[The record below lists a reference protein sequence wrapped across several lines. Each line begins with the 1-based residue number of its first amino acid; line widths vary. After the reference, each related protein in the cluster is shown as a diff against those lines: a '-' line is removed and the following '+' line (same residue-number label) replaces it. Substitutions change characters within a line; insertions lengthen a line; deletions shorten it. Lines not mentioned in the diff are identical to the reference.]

1 MRTKTDTWLFDAY
14 TYLNNTFKFPEE
26 VEELA
31 GISSVLTYLAAGG
44 SNLYSELLF
53 TKGVER
59 SIVKN
64 KTCLKY

>member
-1 MRTKTDTWLFDAY
+1 ML

-31 GISSVLTYLAAGG
+31 GISSVVHTYLAAGG

-53 TKGVER
+53 TTGVED
-59 SIVKN
+59 
-64 KTCLKY
+64 L